1 MTPRIN
7 TSQLQDLAFLRP
19 KQKAI
24 SLHIPF
30 LWIIR
35 CRVDAARPI
44 TGKLIGLRFVLLY
57 TNEYTS
63 RHTYCLIL
71 FITQTLNQKRRIKN
85 GCYDRAN
92 PQTHKHTYLHKLGFI
107 TIKDKHQQTGKLKQN
122 IIEHASNGALVDIC
136 LTTWYTGFFSFF
148 CCSFMRLSYCEKGL
162 LYVPVKLIIS
172 EKCNYR
178 NHTAHIPTRRTPP
191 EERQTATKQLAKI
204 AFFCSAYFRMLR
216 KK

>member
-71 FITQTLNQKRRIKN
+71 FIAQTLNQKRRIKN

-122 IIEHASNGALVDIC
+122 IIEHASNGALIDIWSDY
-136 LTTWYTGFFSFF
+136 LIYRVFLFLLLFFHAP
-148 CCSFMRLSYCEKGL
+148 L
-162 LYVPVKLIIS
+162 L
-172 EKCNYR
+172 
-178 NHTAHIPTRRTPP
+178 
-191 EERQTATKQLAKI
+191 
-204 AFFCSAYFRMLR
+204 LR
-216 KK
+216 KRSFIRFCKIDYI